1 MKKKHFILFIVLL
14 ITSLG
19 IIATWFAFATQPD
32 NFSSAPLTTIEIPQ
46 DSINLKT
53 IRYDEQPQ
61 ATFTLKNTGT
71 HPLLIKDVLTTCG
84 CTNPQWEKRPVLP
97 GQTRE
102 IIVTFKPNSLGR
114 FTKKIQVLCNTTLKL
129 HDLRLVGFVT
139 E

>member
-1 MKKKHFILFIVLL
+1 MKKKHLILFIVLV
-14 ITSLG
+14 ITFFGG
-19 IIATWFAFATQPD
+19 IISWITFSSQPD
-32 NFSSAPLTTIEIPQ
+32 NFSNAPLTTIEISQ
-46 DSINLKT
+46 NSINLKT

-61 ATFTLKNTGT
+61 ATFTLKNTGM

-84 CTNPQWEKRPVLP
+84 CTNPRWEKRPVLP

-114 FTKKIQVLCNTTLKL
+114 FTKTIQVLCNTTLKL
-129 HDLRLVGFVT
+129 HDLKLEGFVT

>member
-53 IRYDEQPQ
+53 IRYDEKPQ
-61 ATFTLKNTGT
+61 AIFTLKNTGS
-71 HPLLIKDVLTTCG
+71 HPLLIKNVLTTCG

-114 FTKKIQVLCNTTLKL
+114 FTKKIQVLCNTRLKL
-129 HDLRLVGFVT
+129 HDLKLEGFVT

>member
-53 IRYDEQPQ
+53 IRYDEKPQ
-61 ATFTLKNTGT
+61 AIFTLKNTGS
-71 HPLLIKDVLTTCG
+71 HPLLIKTCLPPAVAPTHNG
-84 CTNPQWEKRPVLP
+84 RNAPSYPDKQEKSLSRSSP
-97 GQTRE
+97 TR
-102 IIVTFKPNSLGR
+102 
-114 FTKKIQVLCNTTLKL
+114 
-129 HDLRLVGFVT
+129 
-139 E
+139 